1 MLRAADSEV
10 INLTQ
15 FLQARLELK
24 PRFID
29 DFSRQTAT
37 LTGIMQ
43 NIIPDLETQQ
53 RTIEVRLNEKNEL
66 DVKFTEIIE
75 MIRKTRKSMED
86 SIQKQE
92 QLETEVKPECRE
104 K

>member
-1 MLRAADSEV
+1 MLRPNDSEV

-15 FLQARLELK
+15 FFQAKLEMK

-37 LTGIMQ
+37 LTGITQ
-43 NIIPDLETQQ
+43 HIVPDLEAQQ
-53 RTIEVRLNEKNEL
+53 RTIKARQEEKNEL
-66 DVKFTEIIE
+66 DAKFTEIIE
-75 MIRKTRKSMED
+75 MIRQTRKSIED
-86 SIQKQE
+86 SLQQE
-92 QLETEVKPECRE
+92 EDSKAEGKAKSME

>member
-1 MLRAADSEV
+1 MLRPNESEV

-15 FLQARLELK
+15 FFQAKLEMK

-37 LTGIMQ
+37 LTGITHH
-43 NIIPDLETQQ
+43 IAPDLESQQ
-53 RTIEVRLNEKNEL
+53 RTLKARQEEKSEL
-66 DVKFTEIIE
+66 DAKFTEIIE
-75 MIRKTRKSMED
+75 MIRQTRKSIED
-86 SIQKQE
+86 SLQKQE
-92 QLETEVKPECRE
+92 QSEPEAETKSMG

>member
-1 MLRAADSEV
+1 MLHPNESEV

-15 FLQARLELK
+15 FFQAKLEIK

-37 LTGIMQ
+37 LTGITHH
-43 NIIPDLETQQ
+43 IAPDLEAQQ
-53 RTIEVRLNEKNEL
+53 RTLKARQDEKNEL
-66 DVKFTEIIE
+66 DAKFTEIIE
-75 MIRKTRKSMED
+75 MIRQTRKSMED
-86 SIQKQE
+86 SLRRQE
-92 QLETEVKPECRE
+92 QVETDGETKSMR